1 MRFIH
6 LADLHLGR
14 SLAEFSLIELQKE
27 ILGQIID
34 YIRNNDVDA
43 VVIAGD
49 VYDRAAPSTQAVNL
63 LDGFLT
69 LLSQLGKPVLLI
81 AGNHDSPER
90 LSFLSPLL
98 ERSGVYI
105 AGDYRLGQ
113 PPVTLTDAFGPV
125 NFYLLP
131 FFRPGYIRAQAGGEI
146 IGSYDDAVRCAVRH
160 MNVNASERN
169 VLVAHQFVCASGSMP
184 LRSDSEMIF
193 VGGTELVSAESVGG
207 FDYVALGHLHQAQRV
222 GGEFVRYAGAP
233 LKYALGE
240 SASLKSFAVV
250 DLYSKGETR
259 VQLVPIRPSIDLR
272 MERGK
277 LEELLDRPVSD
288 RDGDFIEV
296 RLTDEQ
302 PVFDAMQRLRARYPR
317 VVSVRREGDMHVSH
331 PSGPLSASRRIRRDP
346 MSVFERF
353 YEEAAGQPLS
363 PEETEDVKSALAEA
377 REEENA

>member
-1 MRFIH
+1 
-6 LADLHLGR
+6 
-14 SLAEFSLIELQKE
+14 
-27 ILGQIID
+27 
-34 YIRNNDVDA
+34 
-43 VVIAGD
+43 
-49 VYDRAAPSTQAVNL
+49 
-63 LDGFLT
+63 
-69 LLSQLGKPVLLI
+69 
-81 AGNHDSPER
+81 
-90 LSFLSPLL
+90 
-98 ERSGVYI
+98 
-105 AGDYRLGQ
+105 
-113 PPVTLTDAFGPV
+113 
-125 NFYLLP
+125 
-131 FFRPGYIRAQAGGEI
+131 
-146 IGSYDDAVRCAVRH
+146 
-160 MNVNASERN
+160 MNVNPGERN

-193 VGGTELVSAESVGG
+193 VGGTELVSAESVDG

-259 VQLVPIRPSIDLR
+259 VQLVPIKPSIDLR

-277 LEELLDRPVSD
+277 LEELLERPASD

-317 VVSVRREGDMHVSH
+317 VVSVRREGDMHAVR

-346 MSVFERF
+346 MGVFERF